1 MLSWPPGSRASRSG
15 AWQLKLEGETG
26 TSLPPG
32 FADVTLDEDL
42 DVEDEDVE
50 AESAFEDVKLSD
62 GLAAWGLALLT
73 NILMVAS
80 LSPMSKTEGE
90 SG

>member
-1 MLSWPPGSRASRSG
+1 MGEISPAFDD
-15 AWQLKLEGETG
+15 AYVVAKLDAVDEI
-26 TSLPPG
+26 
-32 FADVTLDEDL
+32 LDDA
-42 DVEDEDVE
+42 E
-50 AESAFEDVKLSD
+50 AGSAFEDIEIGE
-62 GLAAWGLALLT
+62 GLAACWGLALFT

>member
-1 MLSWPPGSRASRSG
+1 MG
-15 AWQLKLEGETG
+15 GET
-26 TSLPPG
+26 G

-50 AESAFEDVKLSD
+50 AFEDVKLSD

>member
-1 MLSWPPGSRASRSG
+1 M
-15 AWQLKLEGETG
+15 KIEGEI
-26 TSLPPG
+26 PPA
-32 FADVTLDEDL
+32 FDDKYVVAMLEAVDVTLVEVPEVEVDEDA
-42 DVEDEDVE
+42 E
-50 AESAFEDVKLSD
+50 AASAFEDIERGE
-62 GLAAWGLALLT
+62 GLAMVWGLALFT